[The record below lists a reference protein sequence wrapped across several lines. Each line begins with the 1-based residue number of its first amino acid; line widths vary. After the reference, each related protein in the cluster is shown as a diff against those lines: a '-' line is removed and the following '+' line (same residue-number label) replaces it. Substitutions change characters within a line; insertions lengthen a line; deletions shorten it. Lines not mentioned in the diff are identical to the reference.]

1 MNFFTHMLG
10 TSILFLILVPAVH
23 GADFVQDYIKKFD
36 TDFETELGGIVKSG
50 AAKGT
55 RIDEAATLIKEVG
68 DLEEAQRRIGRLNHF
83 HVQLHRFLTSISNAF
98 QNLSAEQK
106 AQVNEILSN
115 APYKTTLD
123 RWITNRKE
131 ILADKLKQIQ
141 ELQVQLQ
148 QKQSGGTV
156 AASQEFK
163 SRRSIFESPQQSEV
177 KQRAAEQT
185 TTPRGSVA
193 RRATAF
199 SQPAV
204 SAPQVQMASPI
215 PPTSPQMS
223 AMPQQQQVT
232 GRRVRRAK
240 QQEAVMP
247 TVPAQQS
254 MTLEQREI
262 AAANIEYTN
271 RALLQT
277 LKEAQAAFS
286 KLKSILDSE
295 IPAEQKVQEVKTKVD
310 AVVQALAQEA
320 LPEQVAGE

>member
-1 MNFFTHMLG
+1 
-10 TSILFLILVPAVH
+10 
-23 GADFVQDYIKKFD
+23 
-36 TDFETELGGIVKSG
+36 
-50 AAKGT
+50 
-55 RIDEAATLIKEVG
+55 
-68 DLEEAQRRIGRLNHF
+68 
-83 HVQLHRFLTSISNAF
+83 
-98 QNLSAEQK
+98 
-106 AQVNEILSN
+106 
-115 APYKTTLD
+115 
-123 RWITNRKE
+123 
-131 ILADKLKQIQ
+131 
-141 ELQVQLQ
+141 
-148 QKQSGGTV
+148 
-156 AASQEFK
+156 
-163 SRRSIFESPQQSEV
+163 
-177 KQRAAEQT
+177 
-185 TTPRGSVA
+185 
-193 RRATAF
+193 
-199 SQPAV
+199 
-204 SAPQVQMASPI
+204 
-215 PPTSPQMS
+215 MS